1 MSRVTYY
8 LFVLPLS
15 KLPLWFTYRFS
26 DLFYL
31 LLITVFPYRKKVIE
45 GNIARSFPDLSQ
57 KEQRKIKRSF
67 YRHFADMLLEGVK
80 NLGIS
85 EKELQR
91 RFVILNPELMEELFE
106 QQKSVLLVSAHY
118 MNWEWMI
125 TGQDLFFPHK
135 AIGIGM
141 PLTSGYWDKKINTLR
156 SRFGMQVIHAKI
168 VKETFNSYVEKGIP
182 TATLVLSDQSPADS
196 MKSYWMTF
204 LNQQT
209 GVIFG
214 AEQLAN
220 TYDQAVVFYLPKK
233 IKRGY
238 YEVELQ
244 LLTDEPRS
252 LPWGKITETHTRL
265 LEERIISEPGPWLW
279 SHKRW
284 KRTVPDDIP
293 KLKEIQREKFNS
305 LFRSNSDLQS

>member
-1 MSRVTYY
+1 MSRVAYY

-15 KLPLWFTYRFS
+15 RLPLWITYRFS
-26 DLFYL
+26 DLFFL
-31 LLITVFPYRKKVIE
+31 LLISVFPYRKKVIE
-45 GNIARSFPDLSQ
+45 GNIARSFPHLSK

-85 EKELQR
+85 EKELR
-91 RFVILNPELMEELFE
+91 KRFVIKNPELMEILYAK
-106 QQKSVLLVSAHY
+106 QQSVLLVSAHY

-135 AIGIGM
+135 AVGIGM

-156 SRFGMQVIHAKI
+156 SRFGMQVIHAKT
-168 VKETFNSYVEKGIP
+168 VKETFNHYQIQGIP

-196 MKSYWMTF
+196 NRSYWTTF
-204 LNQQT
+204 LNQPT
-209 GVIFG
+209 GILFG

-220 TYDQAVVFYLPKK
+220 TYNQAVVFYLPKK
-233 IKRGY
+233 IKRGR
-238 YEVELQ
+238 YEIELQ
-244 LLTDEPRS
+244 LLTDNPKS
-252 LPWGKITETHTRL
+252 LSWGEITEMHTRL
-265 LEERIISEPGPWLW
+265 LEQRILSEPGPWLW

-293 KLKEIQREKFNS
+293 KLKAEQREKFNT
-305 LFRSNSDLQS
+305 LFRS

>member
-1 MSRVTYY
+1 MSKVAYY
-8 LFVLPLS
+8 LFVFPLS
-15 KLPLWFTYRFS
+15 KLPLWITYRFS
-26 DLFYL
+26 DLFFL

-45 GNIARSFPDLSQ
+45 GNIARSFPHLTK
-57 KEQRKIKRSF
+57 KEQGKIKRSF
-67 YRHFADMLLEGVK
+67 YRYFADMLLEGVK

-85 EKELQR
+85 EKELR
-91 RFVILNPELMEELFE
+91 KRFVIKNPELMEELYKRN
-106 QQKSVLLVSAHY
+106 KSVLLVSAHY

-125 TGQDLFFPHK
+125 TGQDLFFPHQ

-156 SRFGMQVIHAKI
+156 SRFGMKVIHAKI
-168 VKETFNSYVEKGIP
+168 VKETFNSAVEKGTPI
-182 TATLVLSDQSPADS
+182 ATLILSDQSPADS
-196 MKSYWMTF
+196 HKCYWMTF
-204 LNQQT
+204 LNQTT
-209 GVIFG
+209 GIIFG

-244 LLTDEPRS
+244 LLTDEPRT
-252 LPWGKITETHTRL
+252 LPWGEITETHARL
-265 LEERIISEPGPWLW
+265 LEKRIIAEPGPWLW

-284 KRTVPDDIP
+284 KRTVPDNIP
-293 KLKEIQREKFNS
+293 KLKEEQREKFNS
-305 LFRSNSDLQS
+305 LFRSPIPK

>member
-1 MSRVTYY
+1 MSKVAYY

-15 KLPLWFTYRFS
+15 KLPLWITYRFS
-26 DLFYL
+26 DLFFL

-45 GNIARSFPDLSQ
+45 ENIARSFPDLT
-57 KEQRKIKRSF
+57 KKNHRKIKRSF
-67 YRHFADMLLEGVK
+67 YRYFADMLLEGVK

-85 EKELQR
+85 EKELR
-91 RFVILNPELMEELFE
+91 KRFQIKNPELMEQLYE
-106 QQKSVLLVSAHY
+106 QNKSVLLVSAHY

-156 SRFGMQVIHAKI
+156 SRFGMKVIHAKI
-168 VKETFNSYVEKGIP
+168 VKETFNSYLQKGVP

-196 MKSYWMTF
+196 TKCYWMTF
-204 LNQQT
+204 LHQT
-209 GVIFG
+209 TGILFG

-244 LLTDEPRS
+244 LLTDEPRT
-252 LPWGKITETHTRL
+252 LPWGEITETHTKL
-265 LEERIISEPGPWLW
+265 LEKRILEEPGPWLW

-284 KRTVPDDIP
+284 KRTVPENIP
-293 KLKEIQREKFNS
+293 KLKEEQREKFNS
-305 LFRSNSDLQS
+305 LFRTHSPKQ

>member
-1 MSRVTYY
+1 MSKVAYY

-15 KLPLWFTYRFS
+15 KLPLWITYRFS
-26 DLFYL
+26 DLFFL

-45 GNIARSFPDLSQ
+45 GNIARSFPHLTR

-85 EKELQR
+85 EKELR
-91 RFVILNPELMEELFE
+91 KRFVIKNPELMEELYKRN
-106 QQKSVLLVSAHY
+106 KSVLLVSAHY

-125 TGQDLFFPHK
+125 TGQDLFFPHQ

-156 SRFGMQVIHAKI
+156 SRFGMKVIHAKI
-168 VKETFNSYVEKGIP
+168 VKETFNSAVEKNTPI
-182 TATLVLSDQSPADS
+182 ATLILSDQSPADS
-196 MKSYWMTF
+196 HKCYWMTF
-204 LNQQT
+204 LNQTT
-209 GVIFG
+209 GIIFG

-244 LLTDEPRS
+244 LLTDKPRT
-252 LPWGKITETHTRL
+252 LPWGEITETHARM
-265 LEERIISEPGPWLW
+265 LEKRIIEEPGPWLW

-284 KRTVPDDIP
+284 KRSVPDDIP
-293 KLKEIQREKFNS
+293 KLKEEQREKFNT
-305 LFRSNSDLQS
+305 LFRTNTSKQ

>member
-1 MSRVTYY
+1 MSKVAYY

-15 KLPLWFTYRFS
+15 KLPLWITYRFS
-26 DLFYL
+26 DLFFL
-31 LLITVFPYRKKVIE
+31 VLITVFPYRKKVIE
-45 GNIARSFPDLSQ
+45 DNIARSFPHLSR
-57 KEQRKIKRSF
+57 KEHLKIKRQF
-67 YRHFADMLLEGVK
+67 YRYFADMLLEGVK

-85 EKELQR
+85 ERELR
-91 RFVILNPELMEELFE
+91 KRFVIKNPELMEQLYD
-106 QQKSVLLVSAHY
+106 QNKSVLLVSAHY

-125 TGQDLFFPHK
+125 TGQDLFFPHQ

-156 SRFGMQVIHAKI
+156 SRFGMKVIHAKI
-168 VKETFNSYVEKGIP
+168 VKETFDSYLKKGIP

-196 MKSYWMTF
+196 TKCYWMTF
-204 LNQQT
+204 LHQT
-209 GVIFG
+209 TGILFG

-244 LLTDEPRS
+244 LLTDEPRT
-252 LPWGKITETHTRL
+252 LPWGKITETHAHL
-265 LEERIISEPGPWLW
+265 LEKRILKEPAPWLW

-284 KRTVPDDIP
+284 KRTVPDNIP
-293 KLKEIQREKFNS
+293 KLKEEQREKFNHH
-305 LFRSNSDLQS
+305 FRSNSNL

>member
-1 MSRVTYY
+1 MSKVAYY

-15 KLPLWFTYRFS
+15 KLPLWITYRFS
-26 DLFYL
+26 DLFFL

-45 GNIARSFPDLSQ
+45 GNIARSFPHLTK

-67 YRHFADMLLEGVK
+67 YRYFADMLLEGVK

-85 EKELQR
+85 EKELR
-91 RFVILNPELMEELFE
+91 KRFVIKNPELMEELYK
-106 QQKSVLLVSAHY
+106 QNKSVLLVSAHY

-125 TGQDLFFPHK
+125 TGQDLFFPHQ

-156 SRFGMQVIHAKI
+156 SRFGMRVIHAKI
-168 VKETFNSYVEKGIP
+168 VKETFNSAVEKNIP
-182 TATLVLSDQSPADS
+182 IATLILSDQSPADS
-196 MKSYWMTF
+196 HKCYWMTF
-204 LNQQT
+204 LNQTT
-209 GVIFG
+209 GIIFG

-238 YEVELQ
+238 YEVE
-244 LLTDEPRS
+244 
-252 LPWGKITETHTRL
+252 
-265 LEERIISEPGPWLW
+265 
-279 SHKRW
+279 
-284 KRTVPDDIP
+284 
-293 KLKEIQREKFNS
+293 
-305 LFRSNSDLQS
+305 

>member
-1 MSRVTYY
+1 MSRVAYY
-8 LFVLPLS
+8 LFVLPVS
-15 KLPLWFTYRFS
+15 KLPLWITYRFS
-26 DLFYL
+26 DLFFL

-45 GNIARSFPDLSQ
+45 ANIARSFPDLSS
-57 KEQRKIKRSF
+57 KEHRKIKRKF
-67 YRHFADMLLEGVK
+67 YRYFADMLLEGVK

-85 EKELQR
+85 EKELR
-91 RFVILNPELMEELFE
+91 KRFVIKNPELMQELYA
-106 QQKSVLLVSAHY
+106 QKKSVLLVSAHY

-125 TGQDLFFPHK
+125 TGQDLFFPHQ

-168 VKETFNSYVEKGIP
+168 VKETFNAYLDKGIP

-196 MKSYWMTF
+196 TKCYWMTF
-204 LNQQT
+204 LNQT
-209 GVIFG
+209 SGIIFG

-220 TYDQAVVFYLPKK
+220 TYNQAVVFYLPKK

-244 LLTDEPRS
+244 LLTDQPRS
-252 LPWGKITETHTRL
+252 LPWGEITETHARL
-265 LEERIISEPGPWLW
+265 LEKRIIDEPGPWLW

-284 KRTVPDDIP
+284 KRSVPENIP
-293 KLKEIQREKFNS
+293 KLKEEQREKFNS
-305 LFRSNSDLQS
+305 MFRSNPNL

>member
-1 MSRVTYY
+1 MSKVAYY

-15 KLPLWFTYRFS
+15 KLPLWITYRFS
-26 DLFYL
+26 DLFFL

-45 GNIARSFPDLSQ
+45 GNIARSFPHLTK

-67 YRHFADMLLEGVK
+67 YRYFADMLLEGVK

-85 EKELQR
+85 EKELR
-91 RFVILNPELMEELFE
+91 KRFVIKNPELMEELYK
-106 QQKSVLLVSAHY
+106 QNKSVLLVSAHY

-125 TGQDLFFPHK
+125 TGQDLFFPHQ

-156 SRFGMQVIHAKI
+156 SRFGMRVIHAKI
-168 VKETFNSYVEKGIP
+168 VKETFNSAVEKNIP
-182 TATLVLSDQSPADS
+182 IATLILSDQSPADS
-196 MKSYWMTF
+196 HKCYWMTF
-204 LNQQT
+204 LNQTT
-209 GVIFG
+209 GIIFG

-244 LLTDEPRS
+244 LLTDKPRT
-252 LPWGKITETHTRL
+252 LPWGVITETHARM
-265 LEERIISEPGPWLW
+265 LEKRIIEEPGPWLW

-284 KRTVPDDIP
+284 KRSIPGDIP
-293 KLKEIQREKFNS
+293 KLKEEQREKFNT
-305 LFRSNSDLQS
+305 LFRTNTSKQ

>member
-1 MSRVTYY
+1 MSKVAYY

-15 KLPLWFTYRFS
+15 KLPLWITYRFS
-26 DLFYL
+26 DLFFL

-45 GNIARSFPDLSQ
+45 GNIARSFPHLTK

-67 YRHFADMLLEGVK
+67 YRYFADMLLEGVK

-85 EKELQR
+85 EKELR
-91 RFVILNPELMEELFE
+91 KRFVIKNPELMEELYK
-106 QQKSVLLVSAHY
+106 QNKSVLLVSAHY

-125 TGQDLFFPHK
+125 TGQDLFFPHQ

-156 SRFGMQVIHAKI
+156 SRFGMRVIHAKI
-168 VKETFNSYVEKGIP
+168 VKETFNSAVEKNIP
-182 TATLVLSDQSPADS
+182 IATLILSDQSPADS
-196 MKSYWMTF
+196 HKCYWMTF
-204 LNQQT
+204 LNQTT
-209 GVIFG
+209 GIIFG

-244 LLTDEPRS
+244 LLTDKPRT
-252 LPWGKITETHTRL
+252 LPWGVITETHARM
-265 LEERIISEPGPWLW
+265 LEKRIIEEPGPWLW
-279 SHKRW
+279 SHRRW
-284 KRTVPDDIP
+284 KRSIPGDIP
-293 KLKEIQREKFNS
+293 KLKEEQREKFNT
-305 LFRSNSDLQS
+305 LFRTNTSKQ